1 MLSLT
6 SIAPRQIKWL
16 GGLCTIMV
24 SYVSKLH
31 PVCLFKSTKMWIC
44 NPDIQKCHIHHT
56 YWVPQSSL
64 RSIYLN
70 SAYSWAIGI
79 EWNQI
84 LIFKLE
90 HNQCN
95 VFLFILLILKV
106 NRKSCIINTWAT
118 KSLWPVSNVVLLP
131 CQTQFINYKYTRI
144 HCKSSLNCFLFCKF
158 SFLQQLF

>member
-1 MLSLT
+1 MSASCTQYAYSKAPKCGFAILT
-6 SIAPRQIKWL
+6 NRNVTFI
-16 GGLCTIMV
+16 T
-24 SYVSKLH
+24 
-31 PVCLFKSTKMWIC
+31 
-44 NPDIQKCHIHHT
+44 HI
-56 YWVPQSSL
+56 VPQSSL

-70 SAYSWAIGI
+70 SAYSWAMGI

-95 VFLFILLILKV
+95 MFLFILLILKV
-106 NRKSCIINTWAT
+106 NTKSCIINTWAT

-144 HCKSSLNCFLFCKF
+144 HCKSSPNCFLFCKF

>member
-1 MLSLT
+1 MSASCTQYAYSKAPKCGFAILT
-6 SIAPRQIKWL
+6 YRHVTFI
-16 GGLCTIMV
+16 T
-24 SYVSKLH
+24 
-31 PVCLFKSTKMWIC
+31 
-44 NPDIQKCHIHHT
+44 HT
-56 YWVPQSSL
+56 SWSWVPPSSL
-64 RSIYLN
+64 RSICLN
-70 SAYSWAIGI
+70 SAYSWAMRI

-95 VFLFILLILKV
+95 IFLFILLILKV

>member
-6 SIAPRQIKWL
+6 SIAPRKIKWL
-16 GGLCTIMV
+16 GGLCPIMV
-24 SYVSKLH
+24 SYVRLH

-44 NPDIQKCHIHHT
+44 NPDIQKCHIHRT

-64 RSIYLN
+64 RSICLN
-70 SAYSWAIGI
+70 SAYSWAMGI
-79 EWNQI
+79 EWNQL

-95 VFLFILLILKV
+95 MFLFILLILKV
-106 NRKSCIINTWAT
+106 NTKSCIINTWAT

-131 CQTQFINYKYTRI
+131 CQTQFINYKYISQNT
-144 HCKSSLNCFLFCKF
+144 FLKF
-158 SFLQQLF
+158 TKLLFIL

>member
-1 MLSLT
+1 MSASCTQYAYSKAPKCGFAILT
-6 SIAPRQIKWL
+6 YRHVTFI
-16 GGLCTIMV
+16 T
-24 SYVSKLH
+24 
-31 PVCLFKSTKMWIC
+31 
-44 NPDIQKCHIHHT
+44 HT
-56 YWVPQSSL
+56 SWVPQSSL
-64 RSIYLN
+64 RSICLN
-70 SAYSWAIGI
+70 SAYSWAMGI

-95 VFLFILLILKV
+95 IFLFILLILKV